1 MKRLKKLTY
10 RQKREVSQRVGN
22 IEGWKYEGIG
32 EREDKN
38 ITYRTHE
45 YVKVKDGEIV
55 DRIYEVIKAV

>member
-10 RQKREVSQRVGN
+10 RQKRIVSQKVGN

-32 EREDKN
+32 ERQG
-38 ITYRTHE
+38 YRTHE
-45 YVKVKDGEIV
+45 YVQVKDGEIV